1 MITCTKCGEKN
12 SDDTRFCTRC
22 GWKLQS
28 SQRGHPAGEIPA
40 DRPLTPFR
48 HQGMPADVQRDL
60 KRLIEASAYAVILA
74 GVAVA
79 CWWQHLWWPLYPTVG
94 ALALLVFF
102 RRL

>member
-1 MITCTKCGEKN
+1 
-12 SDDTRFCTRC
+12 
-22 GWKLQS
+22 
-28 SQRGHPAGEIPA
+28 
-40 DRPLTPFR
+40 
-48 HQGMPADVQRDL
+48 MPADVQRDL